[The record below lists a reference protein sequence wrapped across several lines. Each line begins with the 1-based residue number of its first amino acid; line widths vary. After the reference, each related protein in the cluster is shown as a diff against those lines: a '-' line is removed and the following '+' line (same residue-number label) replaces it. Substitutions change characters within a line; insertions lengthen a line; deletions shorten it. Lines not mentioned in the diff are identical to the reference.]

1 MERYEDK
8 IEKALQYLKQ
18 PSKTDARGCAP
29 IVYLVYQPE
38 DAIILR
44 NIVDTFLRPKAD
56 YYGFN
61 VHCVSMG
68 DLVDKFINNHDYRDI
83 WTDPSV
89 DEAEM
94 YNSIKQEI
102 VNDEYFE
109 KAIIDIQNKLSSDT
123 QALLVLRDVEMLHP
137 FYMMGVIENK
147 IYNRFMFLPLFY
159 IQERPKAQPDLFLGY
174 TIKTAII
181 VQLTSKIQ
189 SYA

>member
-18 PSKTDARGCAP
+18 PSKTDARGSAP

-61 VHCVSMG
+61 VHSVSMG
-68 DLVDKFINNHDYRDI
+68 DLIDKFINNHDYRDI

-109 KAIIDIQNKLSSDT
+109 KAIIDIQNKLGSDT
-123 QALLVLRDVEMLHP
+123 
-137 FYMMGVIENK
+137 G
-147 IYNRFMFLPLFY
+147 
-159 IQERPKAQPDLFLGY
+159 
-174 TIKTAII
+174 
-181 VQLTSKIQ
+181 
-189 SYA
+189 SYACFISRRDSRHSPIFSWRI

>member
-18 PSKTDARGCAP
+18 PSKTDARGSAP

-61 VHCVSMG
+61 VHSVSMG
-68 DLVDKFINNHDYRDI
+68 DLIDKFINNHDYRDI

-94 YNSIKQEI
+94 YNSIK
-102 VNDEYFE
+102 
-109 KAIIDIQNKLSSDT
+109 
-123 QALLVLRDVEMLHP
+123 
-137 FYMMGVIENK
+137 
-147 IYNRFMFLPLFY
+147 
-159 IQERPKAQPDLFLGY
+159 
-174 TIKTAII
+174 
-181 VQLTSKIQ
+181 
-189 SYA
+189 